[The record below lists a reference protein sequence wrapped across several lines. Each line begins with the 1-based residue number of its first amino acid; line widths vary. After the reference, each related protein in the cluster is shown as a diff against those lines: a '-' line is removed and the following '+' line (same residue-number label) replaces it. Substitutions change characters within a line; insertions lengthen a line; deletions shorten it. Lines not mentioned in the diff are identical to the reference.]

1 MNRITLFVTVAAL
14 ALSSIAASASEPI
27 ILDNCAVVEQWSTS
41 KTMPN
46 GDVRHYS
53 TVACYPDKGAQPEVR
68 KPTMTFNTC
77 CILEQNNLVH

>member
-1 MNRITLFVTVAAL
+1 MNRIILTATVALLALSCTAAL
-14 ALSSIAASASEPI
+14 AGEPI

-53 TVACYPDKGAQPEVR
+53 TVACYPNKGAQPEVR

>member
-1 MNRITLFVTVAAL
+1 MNRIALFAMAAPLALSTAAAL
-14 ALSSIAASASEPI
+14 AGEPI
-27 ILDNCAVVEQWSTS
+27 ILDNCAVVEQWSGS

-68 KPTMTFNTC
+68 KPTVTFSAC
-77 CILEQNNLVH
+77 CVLHNLVQ